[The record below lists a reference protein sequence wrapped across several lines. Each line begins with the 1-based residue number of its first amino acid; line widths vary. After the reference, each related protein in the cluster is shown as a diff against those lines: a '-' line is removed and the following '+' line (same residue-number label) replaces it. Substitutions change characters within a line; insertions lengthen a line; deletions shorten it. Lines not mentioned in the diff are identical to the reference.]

1 MLGFL
6 PGMSKQDIIER
17 ELQNND
23 LNARGTGFA
32 DRVGSWNWQ
41 DNIGA
46 FLAGTNKEE
55 VLSGAKTLRDKRLNE
70 RFASDAATNA
80 ANLGNLTAT
89 FKGANGKTVAE
100 MESALA
106 VDAGR
111 ARALQTAIADG
122 VLDPSSLSTNASAG
136 AILGANAK
144 AKIAD
149 TDSRNQ
155 LERDRIQAETLR
167 QEGRVDSKENIARL
181 DRLSQEKQNLELRRD
196 NMNLEYARM
205 ERQDRMA
212 AQDRRDKAIMM
223 LLQGLG
229 NLGTAFT
236 I

>member
-55 VLSGAKTLRDKRLNE
+55 VLQGAKTLRDKRLNE

-89 FKGANGKTVAE
+89 FKGADGKTVAE
-100 MESALA
+100 MKSALA

-111 ARALQTAIADG
+111 ARALQTAISDG
-122 VLDPSSLSTNASAG
+122 VLDPSSLNPNAAAG

-144 AKIAD
+144 AKI
-149 TDSRNQ
+149 TDRDRRDN
-155 LERDRIQAETLR
+155 LERDRIKAETLR
-167 QEGRVDSKENIARL
+167 QENRQDSKENIARL

-205 ERQDRMA
+205 ERQDRRA

-223 LLQGLG
+223 LMQGLG